1 MLLKSN
7 KKLLPLFLQ
16 GSRNFDT
23 LSLSL
28 LSMYMYLSKHRW
40 DFPSLCHSV
49 CWCVCLCCW
58 FGSVC
63 LSTYFLC
70 SFFRSLGTI
79 SECQSYQ
86 YLHQLL
92 SHWKKISYR
101 NYTGGAAWAIWQMAA
116 QAIHLPYPN
125 FLVCFAEFLINWQ
138 YIFFITN

>member
-1 MLLKSN
+1 MLKSN

-16 GSRNFDT
+16 GSKNFDT

-92 SHWKKISYR
+92 LHWNKEKESLH
-101 NYTGGAAWAIWQMAA
+101 NCTCSTGWAIWQLATR
-116 QAIHLPYPN
+116 AIHSPSPK
-125 FLVCFAEFLINWQ
+125 Q
-138 YIFFITN
+138 FFIAQFLLLLFANHVF